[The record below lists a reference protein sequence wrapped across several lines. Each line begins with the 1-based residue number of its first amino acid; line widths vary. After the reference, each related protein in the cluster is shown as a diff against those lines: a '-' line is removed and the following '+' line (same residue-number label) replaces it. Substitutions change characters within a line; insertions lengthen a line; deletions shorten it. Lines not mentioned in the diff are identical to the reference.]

1 MANSV
6 HQSARARA
14 RRLFFGVAAGVG
26 MLALPAL
33 ARANDPVMDWNDIA
47 RQLTVIPALAAVEQT
62 RAMAIVQV
70 AVHDAVSAVTGQYE
84 QYKRT
89 GPAPAGASPQAAAI
103 AAAHRALIGIV
114 GSSTFLEGSYA
125 ASLDRYAIADGDPGL
140 AFGES
145 VADGILELR
154 RNDGAALA
162 AYAYLPADAGEV
174 GVWTPVSAAPTAQA
188 LLPGWGR
195 VSPWVLKKGSQFRPG
210 PPPALKSK
218 RYARDYNEILYI
230 GALTNSARTE
240 EQTGIAQ
247 FWRAS
252 PTALWNPI
260 LRQAVETHNLDLPA
274 TARVMA
280 LFYLAAAD
288 ASIACWDSKYAY
300 DFWRP
305 QAAIA
310 RGDEDG
316 NDATSGDA
324 AWRPLVPTPPHPD
337 YASGHA
343 ANSGAMA
350 FTLALLFG
358 DAPGFVIEA
367 TSSTNPGFV
376 RRWSTFGE
384 GVKEVI
390 DARVYSGIHFRTAD
404 EVGALM
410 GWKIARF
417 VVTRAL
423 RPEK

>member
-1 MANSV
+1 MANSA
-6 HQSARARA
+6 HTSAKGRG
-14 RRLFFGVAAGVG
+14 RRLFVGVVAAFG
-26 MLALPAL
+26 MMALPAL
-33 ARANDPVMDWNDIA
+33 ARADDPVMEWNDIA

-70 AVHDAVSAVTGQYE
+70 AIHDAVSAVTGQYE
-84 QYKRT
+84 QYKIT
-89 GPAPAGASPQAAAI
+89 TPAPAGASAEAAAI
-103 AAAHRALIGIV
+103 AAAHRALIGLI
-114 GSSTFLEGSYA
+114 GDSASLAASYA
-125 ASLDRYAIADGDPGL
+125 ASLDSHGVAPGDPGL

-154 RNDGAALA
+154 RHDGAALA
-162 AYAYLPADAGEV
+162 AHAYLPVDAGEL
-174 GVWTPVSAAPTAQA
+174 GVWTPVSPAPAAQA

-195 VSPWVLKKGSQFRPG
+195 VAPWVLKKASQFRPG
-210 PPPALKSK
+210 PPPPLKSK
-218 RYARDYNEILYI
+218 RYARDYNEILHV
-230 GALTNSARTE
+230 GALTNSTRTD

-260 LRQAVETHNLDLPA
+260 LRQAIESRDLDLPA

-316 NDATSGDA
+316 NDATPGDP
-324 AWRPLVPTPPHPD
+324 AWRPLVATPPHPD
-337 YASGHA
+337 YASGHT

-350 FTLALLFG
+350 VTLALIFG

-367 TSSTNPGFV
+367 ASSTNPGFV
-376 RRWSTFGE
+376 RRWSTFSE
-384 GVKEVI
+384 GLKEVI

-410 GWKIARF
+410 GWKVARF
-417 VVTRAL
+417 VVSRSL
-423 RPEK
+423 RPVK